1 MNKESSKSHVRS
13 MRREISRYMILIIA
27 ITLAMVYGLTI
38 FIMYREMSD
47 LVRDQITQEADYI
60 AGALNVSGQGYMR
73 ELDQALVYEAHT
85 ARFIDVKLDRC
96 CGLASYLPAY
106 PDYRKDSWHGTR
118 FLDGFY
124 KSNVSW
130 NDATGLVE

>member
-73 ELDQALVYEAHT
+73 ELDQALV
-85 ARFIDVKLDRC
+85 
-96 CGLASYLPAY
+96 S
-106 PDYRKDSWHGTR
+106 TR
-118 FLDGFY
+118 VTLI
-124 KSNVSW
+124 S
-130 NDATGLVE
+130 